1 MVFPDESESNI
12 GQEFRTRVHSNN
24 NNAQQTPDASNTRGP
39 ISERELLSA
48 RRLLLDHGAVLS
60 KNDLMIND
68 GMDQYK
74 NTIPILPTN
83 KE

>member
-12 GQEFRTRVHSNN
+12 EQELRTRVHLNN
-24 NNAQQTPDASNTRGP
+24 NNAQQTHATNTRGP
-39 ISERELLSA
+39 ISEERELLSA

-60 KNDLMIND
+60 KIDLMIND

-74 NTIPILPTN
+74 NTIPLPPTN

>member
-12 GQEFRTRVHSNN
+12 GQELRTRVHLN
-24 NNAQQTPDASNTRGP
+24 NNAQQTHATNTRGP

-60 KNDLMIND
+60 KIDLMIND

-74 NTIPILPTN
+74 NTIPLPPTN